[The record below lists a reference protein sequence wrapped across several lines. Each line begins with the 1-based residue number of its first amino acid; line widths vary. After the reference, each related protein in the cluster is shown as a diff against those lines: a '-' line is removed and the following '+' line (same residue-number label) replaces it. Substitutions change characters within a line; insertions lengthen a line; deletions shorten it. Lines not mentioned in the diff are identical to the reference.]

1 MKKRKMNEI
10 STDIMRLQMGLD
22 MLDPEDREVQ
32 VKSLFAELFDK
43 EDGIYWLYTDNDR
56 KVSMVKE
63 HIEKCR
69 AVMNSIKKDNEY
81 IKQLVI
87 NNHDAV
93 GSLPKHSVFNPVK
106 IRNSSGAVNVD
117 DENIIPRE
125 YFILVQEERLDKKR
139 ILQELKQGKTIP
151 GVSLV
156 TKPFVS
162 GLKQRSNE

>member
-32 VKSLFAELFDK
+32 VKSLFVELFDK